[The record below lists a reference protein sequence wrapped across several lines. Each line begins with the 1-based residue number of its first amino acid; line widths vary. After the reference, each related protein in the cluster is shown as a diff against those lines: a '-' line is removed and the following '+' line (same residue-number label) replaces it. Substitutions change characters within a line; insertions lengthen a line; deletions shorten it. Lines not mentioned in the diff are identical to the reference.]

1 MAIDQTP
8 DEARARRSVLYVP
21 ASNGRALEKARDL
34 DCDGLILD
42 LEDSVAPDAK
52 DDARRALLEALRG
65 GFGDREVVV
74 RCNGL
79 DTAWGAADLEALAAA
94 APDAVLAPKVS
105 TAAEV
110 RAYDRAL
117 GGRARLWIMIETP
130 RAVLGL
136 AELAEAAA
144 DTRLEALVLGPN
156 DLGAELGARR
166 SHVRQALQPILVQT
180 LLAARAHGLAAIAGV
195 YNEIEDDRGLQD
207 ECVQEAGLGFDGKTL
222 VHPRQIAIANRA
234 FTPSSDEISWA
245 RAVIG
250 AFAAPGAAEK
260 GVIRLGGR
268 MVERLHLQEAERLL
282 ARAKA
287 RG

>member
-117 GGRARLWIMIETP
+117 GGRVRLWIMIETP

-136 AELAEAAA
+136 AGLAEAAA